1 MEEKYLKIITNS
13 WVSSKLLKELKKN
26 IKSNYNEPKDLKN
39 ICIHIKNGINNFYL
53 KTKIDKSNSIT
64 SLIIE
69 DKEYKCNKNHK
80 FKITLSISLLEKFF
94 LEFSTS
100 IIKWFN

>member
-1 MEEKYLKIITNS
+1 MSRGEHHPYDIIKHIYLFLWK
-13 WVSSKLLKELKKN
+13 
-26 IKSNYNEPKDLKN
+26 KN